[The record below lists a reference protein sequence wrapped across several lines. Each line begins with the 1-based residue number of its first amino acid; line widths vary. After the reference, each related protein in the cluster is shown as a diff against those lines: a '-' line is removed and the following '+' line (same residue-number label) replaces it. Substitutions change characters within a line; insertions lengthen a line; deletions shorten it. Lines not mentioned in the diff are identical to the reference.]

1 MRTYISVIL
10 PLKLE
15 WEPCYA
21 LQAETEGMPHRETA
35 GDRVAAEDIATVG
48 DRVTVGD
55 KVQVGEEKA
64 QVGGEKVQVGEE
76 KAQVHGEKVQVG
88 DRVKVVFAGKGYTG
102 VVSGVGI
109 EPETELHKI
118 KEIVSVERGL
128 ERIREEEI
136 ELWRRV
142 AEYYM
147 CSVGEV
153 YKAAYPARKIH
164 LEEARAAAIQK
175 TQERHERMLT
185 AMREKLAKL
194 KSKLE
199 EKQTALEK
207 AKPGTKKR
215 EQFEGMV
222 ERLTDEI
229 RIAESALVNADPTFS
244 HGTADQADPTFNHGT
259 AEQTEPTGSHGT
271 AEQTDLAGNAG
282 AEHQAEVKGPESLAE
297 QTDEQTVQN
306 EQATQ
311 NEQAEHNASTAQ
323 DELDIVLTPAQEEAY
338 RQTSDSLKAGK
349 PVMLHGVT
357 GSGKTEIYI
366 RLAADALQ
374 KGKSVLYLVPEI
386 ALSKQLTDRLQEHFG
401 ERLLTY
407 HSGET
412 EARRR
417 AIAEAIRQVNKGSH
431 GTEGKGSQ
439 DTSNKYNLGTT
450 NMGVQGTEGKVSQGT
465 EDKVSQGSEGKSG
478 YIVLGTRSSL
488 FLPHNNLGLII
499 VDEEHD
505 SSYKQDS
512 PAPRYNGRDTA
523 LMLSVIHRCGIVLGS
538 ATPSLEE
545 MYNCECGR
553 HTLVTL
559 SERYHGDSETEIEI
573 IDTKA
578 ERRKRGMEGNF
589 SRKLIEHI
597 RKTLAEGGQVMILRS
612 RRAWASAMQ
621 CEECGEIQKCPHCNV
636 SLSLHKTGDTGFY
649 ACHHCGHR
657 EEYRT
662 TCSKCNGTI
671 KPLGSGTQKIEEE
684 AAALF
689 PDARIARLDSDTAQN
704 RNYETKV
711 IKEFAQGD
719 IDILIGTQILTKGF
733 DFSNLRLTAVI
744 AADTMLGIQDFRA
757 DEKAMQLLEQFKG
770 RCGRRGSKGLF
781 IIQTSQPEHPIYQR
795 IAEGETKIFNDS
807 LLAERKTFGF
817 PPYSRIVE
825 ITIRDKSQK
834 RADLMVSRLA
844 ATLRQI
850 FKSPSGQGL
859 LAASPVTGP
868 YSPVVDKVNEEHI
881 RCIRVS
887 MRKDRTLAANK
898 AVLYETISKFEKDQK
913 YSGYITLNVDPS

>member
-1 MRTYISVIL
+1 MLTYISVIL

-21 LQAETEGMPHRETA
+21 LPQSIQVSQEGRPAIKEGQERDHNEQKGITVE
-35 GDRVAAEDIATVG
+35 RV
-48 DRVTVGD
+48 
-55 KVQVGEEKA
+55 K
-64 QVGGEKVQVGEE
+64 
-76 KAQVHGEKVQVG
+76 VG
-88 DRVKVVFAGKGYTG
+88 DRVKVTFAGKAYTG
-102 VVSGVGI
+102 VVSATGI
-109 EPETELHKI
+109 EPQTEMSKI
-118 KEIVSVERGL
+118 KEIVSVERDL

-136 ELWRRV
+136 TLWRRV

-164 LEEARAAAIQK
+164 LEETRAAAIQK
-175 TQERHERMLT
+175 TQARHERMLN
-185 AMREKLAKL
+185 AMREKIAKL
-194 KSKLE
+194 KAKLE
-199 EKQTALEK
+199 EKENALAS
-207 AKPGTKKR
+207 AKPGTKKK
-215 EQFEGMV
+215 EQIEGMV
-222 ERLTDEI
+222 ERLTKQVS
-229 RIAESALVNADPTFS
+229 IAQEALASAEATGQASAGQAGAAGLT
-244 HGTADQADPTFNHGT
+244 GTAG
-259 AEQTEPTGSHGT
+259 
-271 AEQTDLAGNAG
+271 
-282 AEHQAEVKGPESLAE
+282 SLAQSE
-297 QTDEQTVQN
+297 P
-306 EQATQ
+306 
-311 NEQAEHNASTAQ
+311 
-323 DELDIVLTPAQEEAY
+323 DITLTPAQEKAY
-338 RQTSDSLKAGK
+338 TQTTESLKANK

-366 RLAADALQ
+366 RLAADALR
-374 KGKSVLYLVPEI
+374 KGKNVLYLVPEI
-386 ALSKQLTDRLQEHFG
+386 ALSKQLTDRISEHFG

-417 AIAEAIRQVNKGSH
+417 AIAEKIRADRKG
-431 GTEGKGSQ
+431 GQNTEG
-439 DTSNKYNLGTT
+439 NA
-450 NMGVQGTEGKVSQGT
+450 
-465 EDKVSQGSEGKSG
+465 G
-478 YIVLGTRSSL
+478 YIVLGTRSSI

-523 LMLSVIHRCGIVLGS
+523 LILSVIHNCGIVLGS

-578 ERRKRGMEGNF
+578 ERKKRGMAGSF

-597 RKTLAEGGQVMILRS
+597 RKTLSEGGQVMILRS
-612 RRAWASAMQ
+612 RRAWASSMQ
-621 CEECGEIQKCPHCNV
+621 CEECGEIHKCPHCNV
-636 SLSLHKTGDTGFY
+636 SLSLHKSGDTGFY

-657 EEYRT
+657 EEYRE
-662 TCSKCNGTI
+662 TCRKCNGAL

-711 IKEFAQGD
+711 IKEFAEGD
-719 IDILIGTQILTKGF
+719 IDILVGTQILTKGF

-795 IAEGETKIFNDS
+795 IAEGETKTFNDS
-807 LLAERKTFGF
+807 LLIERKMFGF

-844 ATLRQI
+844 ATLRQV
-850 FKSPSGQGL
+850 FKAPAGQGL
-859 LAASPVTGP
+859 LAASPITGP
-868 YSPVVDKVNEEHI
+868 YSPVVDKVNEEYI

-887 MRKDRTLAANK
+887 MRKDRTLASNK
-898 AVLYETISKFEKDQK
+898 AVLNETVSKFEKDQK
-913 YSGYITLNVDPS
+913 YSGYITLNVDPA

>member
-1 MRTYISVIL
+1 M
-10 PLKLE
+10 
-15 WEPCYA
+15 
-21 LQAETEGMPHRETA
+21 
-35 GDRVAAEDIATVG
+35 AAEDIATVG

-64 QVGGEKVQVGEE
+64 QVGEEKVQVGEE
-76 KAQVHGEKVQVG
+76 KTQVGEEKVHVHGEKVQVG

-215 EQFEGMV
+215 EQIKGMV
-222 ERLTDEI
+222 ERLTVEI

-271 AEQTDLAGNAG
+271 AEQTDLVGNAG
-282 AEHQAEVKGPESLAE
+282 AEHQAEVKGQESLAE
-297 QTDEQTVQN
+297 QTEEQTEQN
-306 EQATQ
+306 ESTV
-311 NEQAEHNASTAQ
+311 HNASTAQ

-450 NMGVQGTEGKVSQGT
+450 NMGIQGS
-465 EDKVSQGSEGKSG
+465 EDKGSQGSEGKSG

-512 PAPRYNGRDTA
+512 PAPRCCQSSTDAESFSVLQLRHWRKCTTA
-523 LMLSVIHRCGIVLGS
+523 NAVD
-538 ATPSLEE
+538 TPS
-545 MYNCECGR
+545 
-553 HTLVTL
+553 
-559 SERYHGDSETEIEI
+559 
-573 IDTKA
+573 
-578 ERRKRGMEGNF
+578 
-589 SRKLIEHI
+589 
-597 RKTLAEGGQVMILRS
+597 
-612 RRAWASAMQ
+612 
-621 CEECGEIQKCPHCNV
+621 
-636 SLSLHKTGDTGFY
+636 
-649 ACHHCGHR
+649 
-657 EEYRT
+657 
-662 TCSKCNGTI
+662 
-671 KPLGSGTQKIEEE
+671 
-684 AAALF
+684 
-689 PDARIARLDSDTAQN
+689 
-704 RNYETKV
+704 
-711 IKEFAQGD
+711 
-719 IDILIGTQILTKGF
+719 
-733 DFSNLRLTAVI
+733 
-744 AADTMLGIQDFRA
+744 
-757 DEKAMQLLEQFKG
+757 
-770 RCGRRGSKGLF
+770 
-781 IIQTSQPEHPIYQR
+781 
-795 IAEGETKIFNDS
+795 
-807 LLAERKTFGF
+807 
-817 PPYSRIVE
+817 
-825 ITIRDKSQK
+825 
-834 RADLMVSRLA
+834 
-844 ATLRQI
+844 
-850 FKSPSGQGL
+850 
-859 LAASPVTGP
+859 
-868 YSPVVDKVNEEHI
+868 
-881 RCIRVS
+881 
-887 MRKDRTLAANK
+887 
-898 AVLYETISKFEKDQK
+898 
-913 YSGYITLNVDPS
+913 

>member
-1 MRTYISVIL
+1 MAMLTYISVIL

-21 LQAETEGMPHRETA
+21 LPESTQTSQERIHG
-35 GDRVAAEDIATVG
+35 
-48 DRVTVGD
+48 
-55 KVQVGEEKA
+55 
-64 QVGGEKVQVGEE
+64 
-76 KAQVHGEKVQVG
+76 VHVG
-88 DRVKVVFAGKGYTG
+88 DRVKVMFAGRAYTG
-102 VVSGVGI
+102 VVSAIGI
-109 EPETELHKI
+109 EPQTELSKI
-118 KEIVSVERGL
+118 KEIVSVERDL

-136 ELWRRV
+136 ALWRKV

-153 YKAAYPARKIH
+153 YKAAYPQRKID
-164 LEEARAAAIQK
+164 LEAARAAALHK
-175 TQERHERMLT
+175 AEERHERMLN
-185 AMREKLAKL
+185 AMREKIAKL
-194 KSKLE
+194 KAKLE
-199 EKQTALEK
+199 EKENALAS
-207 AKPGTKKR
+207 AKHGTKKK
-215 EQFEGMV
+215 EQIEGMV
-222 ERLTDEI
+222 ERLTKQVS
-229 RIAESALVNADPTFS
+229 IAQEALDSAEATGQAS
-244 HGTADQADPTFNHGT
+244 AGQAGSAGQSGTAG
-259 AEQTEPTGSHGT
+259 
-271 AEQTDLAGNAG
+271 
-282 AEHQAEVKGPESLAE
+282 SLAQSE
-297 QTDEQTVQN
+297 P
-306 EQATQ
+306 
-311 NEQAEHNASTAQ
+311 
-323 DELDIVLTPAQEEAY
+323 DITLTPAQEKAY
-338 RQTSDSLKAGK
+338 LQATESLKANK

-366 RLAADALQ
+366 RLAADALRQ
-374 KGKSVLYLVPEI
+374 GKNVLYLVPEI
-386 ALSKQLTDRLQEHFG
+386 ALSKQLTDRISEHFG

-417 AIAEAIRQVNKGSH
+417 AIAERIRTECKSTQI
-431 GTEGKGSQ
+431 TEGKAGHNSG
-439 DTSNKYNLGTT
+439 NK
-450 NMGVQGTEGKVSQGT
+450 
-465 EDKVSQGSEGKSG
+465 DG

-523 LMLSVIHRCGIVLGS
+523 LMLSVIHNCGIILGS

-578 ERRKRGMEGNF
+578 ERKKRGMEGSF

-597 RKTLAEGGQVMILRS
+597 RKTLSEGGQVMILRS

-621 CEECGEIQKCPHCNV
+621 CEECGEIHKCPHCNV

-657 EEYRT
+657 EEYRS
-662 TCSKCNGTI
+662 TCRKCNGAL

-684 AAALF
+684 TAKLF

-711 IKEFAQGD
+711 IKEFAKGE
-719 IDILIGTQILTKGF
+719 IDILVGTQILTKGF

-770 RCGRRGSKGLF
+770 RCGRRGSKGMF

-795 IAEGETKIFNDS
+795 IAEGETKTFSDS
-807 LLAERKTFGF
+807 LLAERKMFCF
-817 PPYSRIVE
+817 PPYSRIIE
-825 ITIRDKSQK
+825 IIIRDKSQK

-844 ATLRQI
+844 ATLRQV
-850 FKSPSGQGL
+850 FKAPAGQGL
-859 LAASPVTGP
+859 LAASPITGP
-868 YSPVVDKVNEEHI
+868 YSPVVDKVNEEFI

-887 MRKDRTLAANK
+887 MRKDRTLASNK
-898 AVLYETISKFEKDQK
+898 AVLNETVSKFEKDQK
-913 YSGYITLNVDPS
+913 YSGYITLNVDPA

>member
-1 MRTYISVIL
+1 MLTYISVIL

-21 LQAETEGMPHRETA
+21 LPESIQTSQER
-35 GDRVAAEDIATVG
+35 I
-48 DRVTVGD
+48 
-55 KVQVGEEKA
+55 
-64 QVGGEKVQVGEE
+64 
-76 KAQVHGEKVQVG
+76 HGVQVG
-88 DRVKVVFAGKGYTG
+88 DRVKVTFAGKAYTG
-102 VVSGVGI
+102 VVSATGI
-109 EPETELHKI
+109 EPQTEMSKI
-118 KEIVSVERGL
+118 KEIVSVERDL

-136 ELWRRV
+136 TLWRRV

-164 LEEARAAAIQK
+164 LEETRAAAIQK
-175 TQERHERMLT
+175 TQERHERMLN
-185 AMREKLAKL
+185 AMREKIAKL
-194 KSKLE
+194 KAKLE
-199 EKQTALEK
+199 EKENALAS
-207 AKPGTKKR
+207 AKPGTKKK
-215 EQFEGMV
+215 EQIEGMV
-222 ERLTDEI
+222 ERLTKQVS
-229 RIAESALVNADPTFS
+229 IAQEALASAEATGQASAGQAGPAGLT
-244 HGTADQADPTFNHGT
+244 GTAG
-259 AEQTEPTGSHGT
+259 
-271 AEQTDLAGNAG
+271 
-282 AEHQAEVKGPESLAE
+282 SLAQSE
-297 QTDEQTVQN
+297 P
-306 EQATQ
+306 
-311 NEQAEHNASTAQ
+311 
-323 DELDIVLTPAQEEAY
+323 DITLTPAQEKAY
-338 RQTSDSLKAGK
+338 TQTTESLKANK

-366 RLAADALQ
+366 RLAADALR
-374 KGKSVLYLVPEI
+374 KGKNVLYLVPEI
-386 ALSKQLTDRLQEHFG
+386 ALSKQLTDRISEHFG

-417 AIAEAIRQVNKGSH
+417 AIAEKIRADRTGGQN
-431 GTEGKGSQ
+431 TEG
-439 DTSNKYNLGTT
+439 NA
-450 NMGVQGTEGKVSQGT
+450 
-465 EDKVSQGSEGKSG
+465 G
-478 YIVLGTRSSL
+478 YIVLGTRSSI

-523 LMLSVIHRCGIVLGS
+523 LILSVIHNCGIVLGS

-578 ERRKRGMEGNF
+578 ERKKRGMAGSF

-597 RKTLAEGGQVMILRS
+597 RKTLSEGGQVMILRS

-636 SLSLHKTGDTGFY
+636 SLSLHKSGDTGFY

-657 EEYRT
+657 EEYRE
-662 TCSKCNGTI
+662 TCRKCNGAL

-711 IKEFAQGD
+711 IKEFAEGD
-719 IDILIGTQILTKGF
+719 IDILVGTQILTKGF

-795 IAEGETKIFNDS
+795 IAEGETKTFNDS
-807 LLAERKTFGF
+807 LLVERKMFGF

-844 ATLRQI
+844 ATLKQV
-850 FKSPSGQGL
+850 FKAPAGQGL
-859 LAASPVTGP
+859 LAASPITGP
-868 YSPVVDKVNEEHI
+868 YSPVVDKVNEEYI

-887 MRKDRTLAANK
+887 MRKDRTLASNK
-898 AVLYETISKFEKDQK
+898 AVLNETVSKFEKDQK
-913 YSGYITLNVDPS
+913 YSGYITFNVDPA

>member
-1 MRTYISVIL
+1 MH
-10 PLKLE
+10 K
-15 WEPCYA
+15 
-21 LQAETEGMPHRETA
+21 AE
-35 GDRVAAEDIATVG
+35 
-48 DRVTVGD
+48 
-55 KVQVGEEKA
+55 
-64 QVGGEKVQVGEE
+64 
-76 KAQVHGEKVQVG
+76 
-88 DRVKVVFAGKGYTG
+88 
-102 VVSGVGI
+102 
-109 EPETELHKI
+109 
-118 KEIVSVERGL
+118 
-128 ERIREEEI
+128 
-136 ELWRRV
+136 
-142 AEYYM
+142 
-147 CSVGEV
+147 
-153 YKAAYPARKIH
+153 
-164 LEEARAAAIQK
+164 QK
-175 TQERHERMLT
+175 HERLLN
-185 AMREKLAKL
+185 AMREKIAKL
-194 KSKLE
+194 KDKLV
-199 EKQTALEK
+199 EKENALAS

-215 EQFEGMV
+215 EQIEGMV
-222 ERLTDEI
+222 ERLTKEVS
-229 RIAESALVNADPTFS
+229 IAEEALAHAEADGHAGQTGKQQTQPGNHKGLT
-244 HGTADQADPTFNHGT
+244 GGDPS
-259 AEQTEPTGSHGT
+259 QQEP
-271 AEQTDLAGNAG
+271 
-282 AEHQAEVKGPESLAE
+282 
-297 QTDEQTVQN
+297 
-306 EQATQ
+306 
-311 NEQAEHNASTAQ
+311 
-323 DELDIVLTPAQEEAY
+323 DITLTPAQEKAY
-338 RQTSDSLKAGK
+338 TQTTESLKANK

-366 RLAADALQ
+366 RLAADALR
-374 KGKSVLYLVPEI
+374 KGKNVLYLVPEI
-386 ALSKQLTDRLQEHFG
+386 ALSKQLTDRISEHFG

-417 AIAEAIRQVNKGSH
+417 AIAEKIRADRKG
-431 GTEGKGSQ
+431 GQNTEG
-439 DTSNKYNLGTT
+439 NA
-450 NMGVQGTEGKVSQGT
+450 
-465 EDKVSQGSEGKSG
+465 G
-478 YIVLGTRSSL
+478 YIVLGTRSSI

-523 LMLSVIHRCGIVLGS
+523 LILSVIHNCGIVLGS

-578 ERRKRGMEGNF
+578 ERKKRGMAGSF

-597 RKTLAEGGQVMILRS
+597 RKTLSEGGQVMILRS

-636 SLSLHKTGDTGFY
+636 SLSLHKSGDTGFY

-657 EEYRT
+657 EEYRE
-662 TCSKCNGTI
+662 TCRKCNGAL

-711 IKEFAQGD
+711 IKEFAEGD
-719 IDILIGTQILTKGF
+719 IDILVGTQILTKGF

-795 IAEGETKIFNDS
+795 IAEGETKTFNDS
-807 LLAERKTFGF
+807 LLVERKMFGF

-844 ATLRQI
+844 ATLRQV
-850 FKSPSGQGL
+850 FKAPAGQGL
-859 LAASPVTGP
+859 LAASPITGP
-868 YSPVVDKVNEEHI
+868 YSPVVDKVNEEYI

-887 MRKDRTLAANK
+887 MRKDRTLASNK
-898 AVLYETISKFEKDQK
+898 AVLNETVSKFEKDQK
-913 YSGYITLNVDPS
+913 YSGYITFNVDPA